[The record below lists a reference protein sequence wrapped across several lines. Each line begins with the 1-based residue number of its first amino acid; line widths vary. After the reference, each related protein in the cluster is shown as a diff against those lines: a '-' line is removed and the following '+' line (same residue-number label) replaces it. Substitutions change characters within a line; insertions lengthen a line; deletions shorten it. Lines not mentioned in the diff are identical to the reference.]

1 MATPLSKLFKNAVK
15 MHTARDFKAA
25 ADLYQKI
32 IRGDP
37 GHIDA
42 LYMFGTLKAEQ
53 GDLAAAHELLTQAAT
68 LAPQSPMIQNNL
80 GNVHL
85 KSERLDEAAI
95 CYQRALQYNPNMPET
110 HFNLACISLRQEK
123 LAEAAQGFEMAAFL
137 KPDFFRAHLYLG
149 NLHKTLG
156 DTPMAIR
163 SYRNALELLPSSHE
177 ALYGLANAL
186 AALQQRE
193 EAATCFRR
201 LLELNPGDESA
212 QFALAALRGET
223 PATAPR
229 AHVAGIFNEMAES
242 FDSHLAQLDYRIPE
256 MLRDV
261 MINIAGPDAHFKN
274 CIDLGC
280 GTGISGAAFRPYTDR
295 ISGIDVSGKMIA
307 AARNK
312 SIYDALFED
321 DVVEHLS
328 RNDGLFD
335 LVLATDVFIYVG
347 ELRALFAAVKKRTM
361 PGAYFLFSTER
372 CDDADYVLRPSGR
385 YAHSPAYIES
395 LAAEFGFMIVSGN
408 PAKIRME
415 AGVPLMGDIFALR
428 RNNS

>member
-1 MATPLSKLFKNAVK
+1 MATPPHKLFKNALK

-42 LYMFGTLKAEQ
+42 LYMFGTLRAEQ
-53 GDLAAAHELLTQAAT
+53 GDLAAAHELLMQAAA
-68 LAPQSPMIQNNL
+68 LAPHSPMIQNNL
-80 GNVHL
+80 GNVYL

-95 CYQRALQYNPNMPET
+95 CYQRALQYNPNMHET
-110 HFNLACISLRQEK
+110 HFNLASICLRQEK
-123 LAEAAQGFEMAAFL
+123 FAEAAQGFEMAITL

-156 DTPMAIR
+156 NHPKAIH
-163 SYRNALELLPSSHE
+163 SYRKAMELEQSSAE

-186 AALQQRE
+186 ALHQEYA

-201 LLELNPGDESA
+201 LLELHPDDESTK
-212 QFALAALRGET
+212 FALAALQGQT
-223 PATAPR
+223 PETAPR
-229 AHVAGIFNEMAES
+229 GYVASIFDEMAES
-242 FDSHLAQLDYRIPE
+242 FDTHLTQLGYRIPE
-256 MLRDV
+256 MLRDM
-261 MINIAGPDAHFKN
+261 MINIAGADARFKN

-280 GTGISGAAFRPYTDR
+280 GTGMSGAAFKPYTAR
-295 ISGIDVSGKMIA
+295 ISGVDLSSKMIA

-312 SIYDALFED
+312 AIYDALFEED
-321 DVVEHLS
+321 LVEHLS
-328 RNDGLFD
+328 RNDELFD

-347 ELRALFAAVKKRTM
+347 ELRSLFAAVKQRM
-361 PGAYFLFSTER
+361 MAGGYLLFSTER
-372 CDDADYVLRPSGR
+372 SDDAEYVLRPSGR

-395 LAAEFGFMIVSGN
+395 LAAEFGFAITYTS

-415 AGVPLMGDIFALR
+415 KGVPEMGDIFALR
-428 RNNS
+428 RNGN

>member
-1 MATPLSKLFKNAVK
+1 

-32 IRGDP
+32 IRADP
-37 GHIDA
+37 AHIDA

-80 GNVHL
+80 GNVYL

-110 HFNLACISLRQEK
+110 HFNLAYIFLRQEK
-123 LAEAAQGFEMAAFL
+123 LAAAAHGFEMAAIL
-137 KPDFFRAHLYLG
+137 KPDFFQAHFYLG
-149 NLHKTLG
+149 NLHKTFG
-156 DTPMAIR
+156 DCPKAIS
-163 SYRNALELLPSSHE
+163 SYRKALDLVPSSHE

-186 AALQQRE
+186 AAHQEHE

-212 QFALAALRGET
+212 KFALAALQGET
-223 PATAPR
+223 PVTAPR
-229 AHVAGIFNEMAES
+229 EHVAGIFNEIAES
-242 FDSHLAQLDYRIPE
+242 FDSHLAQLEYRIPE

-261 MINIAGPDAHFKN
+261 MINIAGADAHFAN
-274 CIDLGC
+274 CIDIGC
-280 GTGISGAAFRPYTDR
+280 GTGISGAAFRPYVGR
-295 ISGIDVSGKMIA
+295 ISGVDVSNKMIES
-307 AARNK
+307 ARNK
-312 SIYDALFED
+312 AIYDALFEED
-321 DVVEHLS
+321 IVEHLAK
-328 RNDGLFD
+328 NDDPFD

-347 ELRALFAAVKKRTM
+347 ELHSLFAAVKLRTM
-361 PGAYFLFSTER
+361 AGAYFLFSTER
-372 CDDADYVLRPSGR
+372 SDDAEYVLRPSGR

-395 LAAEFGFMIVSGN
+395 LAAEFGFTIAHNSPV
-408 PAKIRME
+408 KIRME
-415 AGVPLMGDIFALR
+415 GGVPLMGDIFALC
-428 RNNS
+428 RNNN